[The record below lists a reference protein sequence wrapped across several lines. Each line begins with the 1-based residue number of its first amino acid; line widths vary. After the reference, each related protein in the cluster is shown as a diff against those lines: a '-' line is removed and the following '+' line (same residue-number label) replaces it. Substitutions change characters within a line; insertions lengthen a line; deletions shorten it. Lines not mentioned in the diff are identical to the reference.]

1 MGGGRRGIGALS
13 SSSSKT
19 SQKVQ
24 WCAEDRWVVDEE
36 AKLWTCGETQT
47 GTDMMATYIK
57 ENFHL
62 TVVGFVMT
70 VGDFE
75 IRQQKYPAA

>member
-1 MGGGRRGIGALS
+1 MDMGGA
-13 SSSSKT
+13 
-19 SQKVQ
+19 
-24 WCAEDRWVVDEE
+24 
-36 AKLWTCGETQT
+36 QT
-47 GTDMMATYIK
+47 GIDMLATYIK

-70 VGDFE
+70 VE